1 MTGADV
7 LLTISQLQVT
17 ATNDEQ
23 FSLVKN

>member
-7 LLTISQLQVT
+7 LLTIFQLQVT